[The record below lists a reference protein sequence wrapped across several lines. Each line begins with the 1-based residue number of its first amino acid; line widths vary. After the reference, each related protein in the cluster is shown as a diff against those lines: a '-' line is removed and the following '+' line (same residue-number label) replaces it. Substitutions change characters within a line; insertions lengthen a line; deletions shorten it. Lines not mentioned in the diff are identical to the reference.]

1 MLAFK
6 ITKLFNG
13 RGDNNENFGAK
24 ESNPRLQLD
33 LGELNPDLPFE
44 SKLTP
49 LQSDLILSNV
59 MTLTCSKVLTLYY
72 GARCLERWNYDRA
85 HELTL

>member
-24 ESNPRLQLD
+24 ESNPSLQLD
-33 LGELNPDLPFE
+33 LGELNPDLPLE
-44 SKLTP
+44 STLTH
-49 LQSDLILSNV
+49 LQSDLILSDFV
-59 MTLTCSKVLTLYY
+59 TLT
-72 GARCLERWNYDRA
+72 
-85 HELTL
+85 